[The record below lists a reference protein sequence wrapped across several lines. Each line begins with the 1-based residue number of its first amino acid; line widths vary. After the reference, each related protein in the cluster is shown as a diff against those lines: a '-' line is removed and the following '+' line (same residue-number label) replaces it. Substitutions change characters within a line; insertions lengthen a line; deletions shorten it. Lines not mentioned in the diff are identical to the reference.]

1 MGNPGSRLR
10 VLIADDHPLFRLG
23 LRAGLEGEGLVVV
36 AEAQDGKEALEKTLA
51 LNPEAVLLDL
61 RMPVL
66 DGLECTRMLRKKG
79 YSGLVALLTTYQE
92 PALVREAFLA
102 GADAYFSK
110 ELSAPEL
117 KRRLLRVAQGE
128 EKLKPPRPAQPHLE
142 GGGSPPPP
150 GPGAFREG
158 DGQGPGPFP
167 GHGEGPPGKPLRQAS
182 GPKPGGSPGK
192 GKVPGI
198 PGEEIR
204 KGRQAHPSHSPRFTR
219 RRVPLRKPPL

>member
-1 MGNPGSRLR
+1 MLRARMGNPGSRLR

-51 LNPEAVLLDL
+51 LNPEAVVLDL

-128 EKLKPPRPAQPHLE
+128 EKLKPPDLPSLTSREEEVLRLLAQGLSVKEMAKALGLSPDTVKDHLE
-142 GGGSPPPP
+142 SLY
-150 GPGAFREG
+150 
-158 DGQGPGPFP
+158 
-167 GHGEGPPGKPLRQAS
+167 GKLLARN
-182 GPKPGGSPGK
+182 
-192 GKVPGI
+192 
-198 PGEEIR
+198 
-204 KGRQAHPSHSPRFTR
+204 
-219 RRVPLRKPPL
+219 RVEALEKARSLGFLAKK

>member
-128 EKLKPPRPAQPHLE
+128 EKLKPPDLPSLTSREEEVLRLLAQGLSVKEMAKALGLSPDTVKDHLE
-142 GGGSPPPP
+142 SLY
-150 GPGAFREG
+150 
-158 DGQGPGPFP
+158 
-167 GHGEGPPGKPLRQAS
+167 GKLLARN
-182 GPKPGGSPGK
+182 
-192 GKVPGI
+192 
-198 PGEEIR
+198 
-204 KGRQAHPSHSPRFTR
+204 
-219 RRVPLRKPPL
+219 RVEALEKARSLGFLAKK

>member
-102 GADAYFSK
+102 GTDAYFSK

-128 EKLKPPRPAQPHLE
+128 EKLKPPDLPSLTSREEEVLRLLAQGLSVKEMAKALGLSPDTVKDHLE
-142 GGGSPPPP
+142 SLY
-150 GPGAFREG
+150 
-158 DGQGPGPFP
+158 
-167 GHGEGPPGKPLRQAS
+167 GKLLARN
-182 GPKPGGSPGK
+182 
-192 GKVPGI
+192 
-198 PGEEIR
+198 
-204 KGRQAHPSHSPRFTR
+204 
-219 RRVPLRKPPL
+219 RVEALEKARSLGFLAKK

>member
-79 YSGLVALLTTYQE
+79 YSGLIALLTTYQE

-128 EKLKPPRPAQPHLE
+128 EKLKPPDLPSLTSREEEVLRLLAQGLSVKEVAKALGLSPDTVKDHLE
-142 GGGSPPPP
+142 SLY
-150 GPGAFREG
+150 
-158 DGQGPGPFP
+158 
-167 GHGEGPPGKPLRQAS
+167 GKLLARN
-182 GPKPGGSPGK
+182 
-192 GKVPGI
+192 
-198 PGEEIR
+198 
-204 KGRQAHPSHSPRFTR
+204 
-219 RRVPLRKPPL
+219 RVEALEKARSLGFLAKK

>member
-1 MGNPGSRLR
+1 MLKARMGNPGSRLR

-79 YSGLVALLTTYQE
+79 YSGLIALLTTYQE

-128 EKLKPPRPAQPHLE
+128 EKLKPPDLPSLTSREEEVLRLLAQGLSVKEVAKALGLSPDTVKDHLE
-142 GGGSPPPP
+142 SLY
-150 GPGAFREG
+150 
-158 DGQGPGPFP
+158 
-167 GHGEGPPGKPLRQAS
+167 GKLLARN
-182 GPKPGGSPGK
+182 
-192 GKVPGI
+192 
-198 PGEEIR
+198 
-204 KGRQAHPSHSPRFTR
+204 
-219 RRVPLRKPPL
+219 RVEALEKARSLGFLAKK

>member
-1 MGNPGSRLR
+1 MLRARMGNPGSRLR

-102 GADAYFSK
+102 GANAYFSK

-128 EKLKPPRPAQPHLE
+128 EKLKPPDLPSLTSREEEVLRLLAQGLSVKEMAKALGLSPDTVKDHLE
-142 GGGSPPPP
+142 SLY
-150 GPGAFREG
+150 
-158 DGQGPGPFP
+158 
-167 GHGEGPPGKPLRQAS
+167 GKLLARN
-182 GPKPGGSPGK
+182 
-192 GKVPGI
+192 
-198 PGEEIR
+198 
-204 KGRQAHPSHSPRFTR
+204 
-219 RRVPLRKPPL
+219 RVEALEKARSLGFLAKK

>member
-1 MGNPGSRLR
+1 MLKARMGNPGSRLR

-79 YSGLVALLTTYQE
+79 YSGLIALLTTYQE

-128 EKLKPPRPAQPHLE
+128 EKLKPPDLPSLTSREEEVLRLLAQGLSVKEVAKALGLSPDTVKDHLE
-142 GGGSPPPP
+142 SLY
-150 GPGAFREG
+150 
-158 DGQGPGPFP
+158 
-167 GHGEGPPGKPLRQAS
+167 GKLLARN
-182 GPKPGGSPGK
+182 
-192 GKVPGI
+192 
-198 PGEEIR
+198 
-204 KGRQAHPSHSPRFTR
+204 
-219 RRVPLRKPPL
+219 RVEALEKARYLGFLAKK

>member
-61 RMPVL
+61 RMPVS
-66 DGLECTRMLRKKG
+66 DGLECTRLLRKKG

-128 EKLKPPRPAQPHLE
+128 EKLKPPDLPSLTSREEEVVRLLAQGLSVKEMAKALGLSPDTVKDHLE
-142 GGGSPPPP
+142 SLY
-150 GPGAFREG
+150 
-158 DGQGPGPFP
+158 
-167 GHGEGPPGKPLRQAS
+167 GKLLARN
-182 GPKPGGSPGK
+182 
-192 GKVPGI
+192 
-198 PGEEIR
+198 
-204 KGRQAHPSHSPRFTR
+204 
-219 RRVPLRKPPL
+219 RVEALEKARSLGFLAKK

>member
-1 MGNPGSRLR
+1 MLKARMGNPGSRLR

-79 YSGLVALLTTYQE
+79 YSGLIALLTTYQE

-117 KRRLLRVAQGE
+117 KRRLLRVVQGE
-128 EKLKPPRPAQPHLE
+128 EKLKPPDLPSLTSREEEVLRLLAQGLSVKEMAKALGLSPDTVKDHLE
-142 GGGSPPPP
+142 SLY
-150 GPGAFREG
+150 
-158 DGQGPGPFP
+158 
-167 GHGEGPPGKPLRQAS
+167 GKLLARN
-182 GPKPGGSPGK
+182 
-192 GKVPGI
+192 
-198 PGEEIR
+198 
-204 KGRQAHPSHSPRFTR
+204 
-219 RRVPLRKPPL
+219 RVEALEKARYLGFLAKK

>member
-66 DGLECTRMLRKKG
+66 DGLECTRMLRRKG
-79 YSGLVALLTTYQE
+79 YSGLIALLTTYQE

-128 EKLKPPRPAQPHLE
+128 EKLKPPDLPSLTSREEEVLRLLAQGLSVKEMAKALGLSPDTVKDHLE
-142 GGGSPPPP
+142 SLY
-150 GPGAFREG
+150 
-158 DGQGPGPFP
+158 
-167 GHGEGPPGKPLRQAS
+167 GKLLVRN
-182 GPKPGGSPGK
+182 
-192 GKVPGI
+192 
-198 PGEEIR
+198 
-204 KGRQAHPSHSPRFTR
+204 
-219 RRVPLRKPPL
+219 RVEALEKARSLGFLAKK

>member
-66 DGLECTRMLRKKG
+66 DGLECTRILRRKG
-79 YSGLVALLTTYQE
+79 YSGLIALLTTYQE

-128 EKLKPPRPAQPHLE
+128 EKLKPPDLPSLTSREEEVLRLLAQGLSVKEMAKALGLSPDTVKDHLE
-142 GGGSPPPP
+142 NLY
-150 GPGAFREG
+150 
-158 DGQGPGPFP
+158 
-167 GHGEGPPGKPLRQAS
+167 GKLLVRN
-182 GPKPGGSPGK
+182 
-192 GKVPGI
+192 
-198 PGEEIR
+198 
-204 KGRQAHPSHSPRFTR
+204 
-219 RRVPLRKPPL
+219 RVEALEKARSLGFLAKK

>member
-1 MGNPGSRLR
+1 MLKARMANPGSRLR

-66 DGLECTRMLRKKG
+66 DGLECTRMLRRKG
-79 YSGLVALLTTYQE
+79 YSGLIALLTTYQE

-128 EKLKPPRPAQPHLE
+128 EKLKPPDLPSLTSREEEVLRLLAQGLSVKEMAKALGLSPDTVKDHLE
-142 GGGSPPPP
+142 SLY
-150 GPGAFREG
+150 
-158 DGQGPGPFP
+158 
-167 GHGEGPPGKPLRQAS
+167 GKLLVRN
-182 GPKPGGSPGK
+182 
-192 GKVPGI
+192 
-198 PGEEIR
+198 
-204 KGRQAHPSHSPRFTR
+204 
-219 RRVPLRKPPL
+219 RVEALEKARSLGFLAKK

>member
-1 MGNPGSRLR
+1 MLKARMGNPGSRLR

-66 DGLECTRMLRKKG
+66 DGLECTRMLRRKG
-79 YSGLVALLTTYQE
+79 YSGLIALLTTYQE

-128 EKLKPPRPAQPHLE
+128 EKLKPPDLPSLTSREEEVLRLLAQGLSVKEMAKALGLSPDTVKDHLE
-142 GGGSPPPP
+142 SLY
-150 GPGAFREG
+150 
-158 DGQGPGPFP
+158 
-167 GHGEGPPGKPLRQAS
+167 GKLLVRN
-182 GPKPGGSPGK
+182 
-192 GKVPGI
+192 
-198 PGEEIR
+198 
-204 KGRQAHPSHSPRFTR
+204 
-219 RRVPLRKPPL
+219 RVEALEKARSLGFLAKK

>member
-1 MGNPGSRLR
+1 MLRARMGNPGSRLR

-79 YSGLVALLTTYQE
+79 YSGLIALLTTYQE

-128 EKLKPPRPAQPHLE
+128 EKLKPPDLPSLTSREEEVLRLLAQGLSVKEMAKALGLSPDTVKDHLE
-142 GGGSPPPP
+142 SLY
-150 GPGAFREG
+150 
-158 DGQGPGPFP
+158 
-167 GHGEGPPGKPLRQAS
+167 GKLLARN
-182 GPKPGGSPGK
+182 
-192 GKVPGI
+192 
-198 PGEEIR
+198 
-204 KGRQAHPSHSPRFTR
+204 
-219 RRVPLRKPPL
+219 RVEALEKARSLGFLAKK

>member
-1 MGNPGSRLR
+1 MLRARMGNPGSRLR

-23 LRAGLEGEGLVVV
+23 LRAGLEGERLVVV

-128 EKLKPPRPAQPHLE
+128 EKLKPPDLPSLTSREEEVLRLLAQGLSVKEMAKALGLSPDTVKDHLE
-142 GGGSPPPP
+142 SLY
-150 GPGAFREG
+150 
-158 DGQGPGPFP
+158 
-167 GHGEGPPGKPLRQAS
+167 GKLLARN
-182 GPKPGGSPGK
+182 
-192 GKVPGI
+192 
-198 PGEEIR
+198 
-204 KGRQAHPSHSPRFTR
+204 
-219 RRVPLRKPPL
+219 RVEALEKARSLGFLAKK

>member
-66 DGLECTRMLRKKG
+66 DGLECTRILRKKG

-128 EKLKPPRPAQPHLE
+128 EKLKPPDLPSLTSREEEVLRLLAQGLSVKEMAKALGLSPDTVKDHLE
-142 GGGSPPPP
+142 SLY
-150 GPGAFREG
+150 
-158 DGQGPGPFP
+158 
-167 GHGEGPPGKPLRQAS
+167 GKLLARN
-182 GPKPGGSPGK
+182 
-192 GKVPGI
+192 
-198 PGEEIR
+198 
-204 KGRQAHPSHSPRFTR
+204 
-219 RRVPLRKPPL
+219 RVEALEKARSLGFLAKK

>member
-1 MGNPGSRLR
+1 MLRARMGNPGSRLR

-66 DGLECTRMLRKKG
+66 DGLECTRILRKKG

-128 EKLKPPRPAQPHLE
+128 EKLKPPDLPSLTSREEEVLRLLAQGLSVKEMAKALGLSPDTVKDHLE
-142 GGGSPPPP
+142 SLY
-150 GPGAFREG
+150 
-158 DGQGPGPFP
+158 
-167 GHGEGPPGKPLRQAS
+167 GKLLARN
-182 GPKPGGSPGK
+182 
-192 GKVPGI
+192 
-198 PGEEIR
+198 
-204 KGRQAHPSHSPRFTR
+204 
-219 RRVPLRKPPL
+219 RVEALEKARSLGFLAKK